1 MSAPAERRDQS
12 ATGQKRPSLRPKRL
26 LQPWRSRFGRS
37 DYNSWAT
44 ALVGAIS
51 VFAASTLLARQ
62 SAAQEQP
69 EPIAWTYRAPPECPP
84 AETFEREF
92 RARTTRA
99 ELVTDVADAD
109 ADAARSF
116 LVTLSSEPGRAV
128 GRIEIRGPA
137 DAVSTRQVAGQTC
150 GGVVSALALVAA
162 LAVDPLAADSPPAP
176 SPPSAPTPHVAPK
189 PVPVASPGEAGRAE
203 RTSTHAV
210 VAAGLDGSA
219 LIGLFPKP
227 AASVALFSEVRLERG
242 SVLAP
247 SARLSLSGAVSAS
260 TAAPPGSAKFRWLAA
275 ALDGCPFDFRLLQVL
290 HVTPC
295 AFMEVGVLEGSG
307 AGVAVPETESRRWLA
322 LGGSGRL
329 SWSIF
334 RSFFVEAQGRLEA
347 PLARDTFVLTVPE
360 RVVIHTVPAVLGSFG
375 LGVGLRW
382 P

>member
-1 MSAPAERRDQS
+1 
-12 ATGQKRPSLRPKRL
+12 
-26 LQPWRSRFGRS
+26 
-37 DYNSWAT
+37 
-44 ALVGAIS
+44 
-51 VFAASTLLARQ
+51 LARP
-62 SAAQEQP
+62 SAAQEKP
-69 EPIAWTYRAPPECPP
+69 EPIAWIYRAPPDCPP

-99 ELVTDVADAD
+99 ELVAGVADGAD
-109 ADAARSF
+109 ASRSF

-162 LAVDPLAADSPPAP
+162 LAVDPLAADSPPASSQP
-176 SPPSAPTPHVAPK
+176 GEPAVQVAPK
-189 PVPVASPGEAGRAE
+189 PLPIATPDQAGRAE
-203 RTSTHAV
+203 RTSRSHTV
-210 VAAGLDGSA
+210 VAAGLDGGA
-219 LIGLFPKP
+219 VLGLFPKP
-227 AASVALFSEVRLERG
+227 APSVALFTEVRLERA

-260 TAAPPGSAKFRWLAA
+260 TSAPPGSAKFRWLAA

-290 HVTPC
+290 RVTPC

-307 AGVAVPETESRRWLA
+307 AGVAVPEVESRRWLA

-360 RVVIHTVPAVLGSFG
+360 RVVIHTVPAVLGSFE
-375 LGVGLRW
+375 LGAGIRW